1 MPPDAITEVLTAW
14 EHQRTDVRDAWSYL
28 SPSLRELV
36 ADDAT
41 WTIDDRG
48 LLLVASDAAVA
59 VLALDEIPGGV
70 TIKGDLH
77 SIQDDAMRVSFAD
90 RLEAEVEAE
99 ADPAV
104 KPFKPVTRE
113 WSFRRGEGFRLHVAY
128 WVWPPLDSPAKDHF
142 KAKLAQDKRQRA
154 VANKLASAAG
164 WPMPASDETS
174 ET

>member
-1 MPPDAITEVLTAW
+1 MSPEAITELLTAW
-14 EHQRTDVRDAWSYL
+14 ECQRADVQNAWSYL
-28 SPSLRELV
+28 SPNLRELV

-70 TIKGDLH
+70 TIKGDLYP
-77 SIQDDAMRVSFAD
+77 IQDDAMRVSFAD

-99 ADPAV
+99 GDPAV
-104 KPFKPVTRE
+104 EPFKPVTRE
-113 WSFRRGEGFRLHVAY
+113 WSFRRGEGLRLHVAY
-128 WVWPPLDSPAKDHF
+128 WVWPPLDSPVKDHF

-154 VANKLASAAG
+154 VAHKLASAAG
-164 WPMPASDETS
+164 WPMPPSDEPSDT
-174 ET
+174 